1 VQERLHVHL
10 AEFDG
15 RHSRAGPVEQPSVC
29 TGGHWRPAGDPR
41 EAHMHHPYNGIPAG
55 QLGQVAWLKSSYS
68 NPNGNC
74 VEIAWLPDG
83 QFAVRNSRHPEGPAL
98 IYTRDEIAALIDGAR
113 GGDFDH
119 LVS

>member
-1 VQERLHVHL
+1 
-10 AEFDG
+10 
-15 RHSRAGPVEQPSVC
+15 
-29 TGGHWRPAGDPR
+29 
-41 EAHMHHPYNGIPAG
+41 MHHPYNGMPAG
-55 QLGQVAWLKSSYS
+55 QLGKVAWLKSSYS

>member
-1 VQERLHVHL
+1 
-10 AEFDG
+10 
-15 RHSRAGPVEQPSVC
+15 
-29 TGGHWRPAGDPR
+29 
-41 EAHMHHPYNGIPAG
+41 MHHPYNGMPAG
-55 QLGQVAWLKSSYS
+55 QLGPVAWLKSSYS
-68 NPNGNC
+68 NPSGNC

-83 QFAVRNSRHPEGPAL
+83 QFALRNSRFPEGPAL